1 MAGEATFQ
9 CQATG
14 CWEPNAL
21 PKCIDEDLISSSWDP
36 ASSSG
41 PGLWAVLVSVCGAT
55 ALVSTLTAVCGVM
68 ACRKRR
74 TQTPAPHWSTH
85 VTVTPTLTTLNS
97 QGANNNNNGAKP
109 GHHQEG
115 LVLPSYEEALREDV
129 VGLGRRGL
137 EQAGPGQYGGVRHH
151 RSRHQYGGS
160 AVSRPGAGG
169 GRRGQQRT
177 EQDAVS
183 HSSSLSCSHTGPLY
197 TIQQHARDQHNL
209 HQGITTIQPGI
220 IASKMF
226 DTSANR
232 SVNFVTLI
240 TLDTL

>member
-1 MAGEATFQ
+1 MAGEDTFQ

-36 ASSSG
+36 ASSSS
-41 PGLWAVLVSVCGAT
+41 PSLWAVLVSVCGAT

-74 TQTPAPHWSTH
+74 TLTATPAPHWSTH

-97 QGANNNNNGAKP
+97 HGANNNNGAKP

-129 VGLGRRGL
+129 VGVGRRGL
-137 EQAGPGQYGGVRHH
+137 EQAGAGHYGGMRHH
-151 RSRHQYGGS
+151 RARHQYGARAG
-160 AVSRPGAGG
+160 GGGGG
-169 GRRGQQRT
+169 GRRAQHRADQQVGNEIFFT
-177 EQDAVS
+177 
-183 HSSSLSCSHTGPLY
+183 
-197 TIQQHARDQHNL
+197 
-209 HQGITTIQPGI
+209 
-220 IASKMF
+220 
-226 DTSANR
+226 R
-232 SVNFVTLI
+232 S
-240 TLDTL
+240 D

>member
-1 MAGEATFQ
+1 MAGEDTFQ

-36 ASSSG
+36 ASSSS
-41 PGLWAVLVSVCGAT
+41 PSLWAVLVSVCGAT

-74 TQTPAPHWSTH
+74 TLTATPAPHWSTH

-97 QGANNNNNGAKP
+97 HGANNNNNGAKP

-129 VGLGRRGL
+129 VGVGRRGL
-137 EQAGPGQYGGVRHH
+137 EQAGAGHYGGMRHH
-151 RSRHQYGGS
+151 RARHQYGARAG
-160 AVSRPGAGG
+160 GGGGG
-169 GRRGQQRT
+169 GRRAQHRADQQVGNEIFFT
-177 EQDAVS
+177 
-183 HSSSLSCSHTGPLY
+183 
-197 TIQQHARDQHNL
+197 
-209 HQGITTIQPGI
+209 
-220 IASKMF
+220 
-226 DTSANR
+226 R
-232 SVNFVTLI
+232 S
-240 TLDTL
+240 D